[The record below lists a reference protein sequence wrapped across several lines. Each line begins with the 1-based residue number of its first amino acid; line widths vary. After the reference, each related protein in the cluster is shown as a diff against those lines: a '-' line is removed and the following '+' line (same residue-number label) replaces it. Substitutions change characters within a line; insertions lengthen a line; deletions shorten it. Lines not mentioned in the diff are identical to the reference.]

1 MTIMKTWSEILG
13 EGGGSTP
20 EGTASKMRVNLKNV
34 LEDKLKGHEK
44 FVDSRHTTSRFTLE
58 YTDMKMTF
66 EQKGW
71 TIYYYELFDRVEK
84 DGKTKDE
91 KVRDG
96 MTFGSEGVLETI
108 KMIRADKDGVEYEKP
123 KPQATELDPAQKVFE
138 MEQFRKNLQGALQ
151 GHPLFVSAYVSHI
164 YIFVIY
170 QDIMVSIR
178 PDDYGN
184 YEYEVLERMGDLET
198 KQTKVGTTVGQGGVI
213 ERIKELRSA
222 WDLTHDPPGTYDE
235 D

>member
-1 MTIMKTWSEILG
+1 MSMKTWSEILG
-13 EGGGSTP
+13 EGGGGSA
-20 EGTASKMRVNLKNV
+20 ESGTKMRVNLTNV
-34 LEDKLKGHEK
+34 LEDKIKDHEK
-44 FVDSRHTTSRFTLE
+44 FVSSRSTAARFTLE

-71 TIYYYELFDRVEK
+71 TIYFYVLYDRVEK
-84 DGKTKDE
+84 DGKTKDK

-108 KMIRADKDGVEYEKP
+108 KMIRADKDGVEYERP
-123 KPQATELDPAQKVFE
+123 KPVATELDPAQKVFE
-138 MEQFRKNLQGALQ
+138 MEQFRKNLQRALQ
-151 GHPLFVSAYVSHI
+151 GHDLFVSAYVSHI

-170 QDIMVSIR
+170 HDIMFAIR

-184 YEYEVLERMGDLET
+184 YEYEILERRGDLET
-198 KQTKVGTTVGQGGVI
+198 KQTKVGKTVGQGGVI

-222 WDLTHDPPGTYDE
+222 WDLTHDPPGTCAEDE
-235 D
+235 E